1 MVGADELFDLL
12 IPAAR
17 STGAPRM
24 AATVGATH
32 LCIFIRDPERLRFLP
47 APGFCRTLPKGLQ
60 WAAFLR
66 EVERDGDK
74 TGILPSPYT
83 GLATP
88 IFARLLDRD
97 TISVLFGEG
106 PDPDGHEKLR
116 SAISVLSALELQ
128 ELRTRLAEIQG
139 ALARTSAMESKRL
152 AQSLSDV
159 HDRLAATLQRTL
171 QLGEELNRQQER
183 LNLARKISGI
193 GFWEYD
199 AETQILT
206 LSEQAGKIFGFS
218 EADREIPLAT
228 LLHRVD
234 PADRSAVQAAYCT
247 APAAES
253 EPNIQFRL
261 VDTNGRICWIENRG
275 TLVRGSEAARADAT
289 IIGLSLD
296 ITHRIKTEESL
307 IRSEKLVAAGRLAA
321 SVAHEINNPLEALG
335 NLIYLARIE
344 SNSEMRQQYL
354 GDAERELSR
363 ISSVA
368 RQTLGF
374 YRDVNRPV
382 TFDLCQEV
390 RQVVDVLGHQPQ
402 RKSNKIQ
409 LCLPANPAPVHG
421 WPGEMKQVV
430 TNLIINSIRASDNGE
445 SISVRIR
452 SRGNSHFLLVADRGH
467 GIAAQNLSNIFE
479 PFFSTR
485 TESGNGLGLW
495 VTRQIVEKHGG
506 RVRVRS
512 STVPEHHG
520 AVFQIR
526 LPDARSVDSASQWV
540 PALRDKWL
548 ELSSQPG

>member
-1 MVGADELFDLL
+1 MVAADELFDLL

-17 STGAPRM
+17 STGAPRL

-32 LCIFIRDPERLRFLP
+32 LCVFIRDPELLRFLP

-66 EVERDGDK
+66 DVERDGDK
-74 TGILPSPYT
+74 AGILPSPYT

-88 IFARLLDRD
+88 MSARLLEQD

-106 PDPDGHEKLR
+106 VDPGGHEKLR
-116 SAISVLSALELQ
+116 SAILVLSALGLQ

-159 HDRLAATLQRTL
+159 HDRLAATLHRTL
-171 QLGEELNRQQER
+171 QLGEELHRQQER
-183 LNLARKISGI
+183 LDLARRISGI

-199 AETQILT
+199 ADTQVLS

-218 EADREIPLAT
+218 EPQREIPLAA
-228 LLHRVD
+228 LLQRVD

-247 APAAES
+247 NPEVQS

-261 VDTNGRICWIENRG
+261 VNANGRICWIENRG
-275 TLVRGSEAARADAT
+275 TLVPRSDAVQAGVA

-296 ITHRIKTEESL
+296 ITQRVKTEESL
-307 IRSEKLVAAGRLAA
+307 IRSEKLIAAARLAA

-344 SNSEMRQQYL
+344 ANSETRQQYL
-354 GDAERELSR
+354 GDAEGELSR

-402 RKSNKIQ
+402 STANKMQ
-409 LCLPANPAPVHG
+409 LCLPENPAPVHG
-421 WPGEMKQVV
+421 WPGEIKQVV
-430 TNLIINSIRASDNGE
+430 TNLIINSVRASDNGG
-445 SISVRIR
+445 SISVRVR

-467 GIAAQNLSNIFE
+467 GIDAENLSSIFE

-506 RVRVRS
+506 TIRVRS

-526 LPDARSVDSASQWV
+526 LPDANSVDSTSQWV
-540 PALRDKWL
+540 PALRDRWL

>member
-1 MVGADELFDLL
+1 MIAADALFDLI

-17 STGAPRM
+17 STGAPRL

-32 LCIFIRDPERLRFLP
+32 LCIFIRDPELLRFLP

-66 EVERDGDK
+66 DVERDGDK

-83 GLATP
+83 GLVTP
-88 IFARLLDRD
+88 ISARLLEQD

-106 PDPDGHEKLR
+106 VDLGGHEKLR
-116 SAISVLSALELQ
+116 SAILVLSALGLQ

-139 ALARTSAMESKRL
+139 ALATTSAMESKRL
-152 AQSLSDV
+152 AQSLSEV

-171 QLGEELNRQQER
+171 QLSEELHRQQER
-183 LNLARKISGI
+183 LDLARRISGI
-193 GFWEYD
+193 GFWEYHAD
-199 AETQILT
+199 RRVLA
-206 LSEQAGKIFGFS
+206 LSEQARKIFGFS
-218 EADREIPLAT
+218 EQEREIPLAA

-234 PADRSAVQAAYCT
+234 PGDRSAVQAAYST
-247 APAAES
+247 DPEVQS

-261 VDTNGRICWIENRG
+261 VDANGRICWIENRG
-275 TLVRGSEAARADAT
+275 TVVRRSDAADVA

-296 ITHRIKTEESL
+296 ITQRIKTEESL

-335 NLIYLARIE
+335 NLIYLASME
-344 SNSEMRQQYL
+344 ANAEMRQQYL

-402 RKSNKIQ
+402 STANKMQ
-409 LCLPANPAPVHG
+409 LCLPVNSAPVHG
-421 WPGEMKQVV
+421 WPGEIKQVV
-430 TNLIINSIRASDNGE
+430 TNLIINSVRASDNGG
-445 SISVRIR
+445 SISVRVR

-467 GIAAQNLSNIFE
+467 GIAAANLSSIFE

-485 TESGNGLGLW
+485 TESG
-495 VTRQIVEKHGG
+495 
-506 RVRVRS
+506 
-512 STVPEHHG
+512 
-520 AVFQIR
+520 
-526 LPDARSVDSASQWV
+526 
-540 PALRDKWL
+540 
-548 ELSSQPG
+548 

>member
-1 MVGADELFDLL
+1 MVAADELFDLL
-12 IPAAR
+12 IPVAR
-17 STGAPRM
+17 STGAPRL

-32 LCIFIRDPERLRFLP
+32 LCIFIRDPELLRFLP
-47 APGFCRTLPKGLQ
+47 APGFCQTLPKGLQ

-66 EVERDGDK
+66 DVERDGDK
-74 TGILPSPYT
+74 VGILPSPYT

-88 IFARLLDRD
+88 MSARLLEQD

-106 PDPDGHEKLR
+106 VDPGGHEKLR
-116 SAISVLSALELQ
+116 SAILVLSALGLQ

-171 QLGEELNRQQER
+171 HLGEELHRQQER
-183 LNLARKISGI
+183 LDLARRISGI

-199 AETQILT
+199 TDSHV
-206 LSEQAGKIFGFS
+206 LSLSVQAGKIFGFS
-218 EADREIPLAT
+218 EAEREIPLAA
-228 LLHRVD
+228 LLQRVD

-247 APAAES
+247 APEVQS

-261 VDTNGRICWIENRG
+261 VDANGRTCWIENRG
-275 TLVRGSEAARADAT
+275 TLVPRSDAVQAGVA

-296 ITHRIKTEESL
+296 ITQRVKTEESL
-307 IRSEKLVAAGRLAA
+307 IRSERLVAAARLAA

-344 SNSEMRQQYL
+344 ANSETRQQYL
-354 GDAERELSR
+354 GDAEGELSR

-382 TFDLCQEV
+382 IFDLCQEV
-390 RQVVDVLGHQPQ
+390 RQVVDVLGSQPQ
-402 RKSNKIQ
+402 STANKMQ
-409 LCLPANPAPVHG
+409 LCLPENPAPVHG
-421 WPGEMKQVV
+421 WPGEIKQVV
-430 TNLIINSIRASDNGE
+430 TNLIINSVRASDNGG
-445 SISVRIR
+445 SISVRVR

-467 GIAAQNLSNIFE
+467 GIAAENLSSIFE

-506 RVRVRS
+506 TIRVRS

-526 LPDARSVDSASQWV
+526 LPDANSVDSTSQWV
-540 PALRDKWL
+540 PALRDRWL
-548 ELSSQPG
+548 ELSSQSG

>member
-1 MVGADELFDLL
+1 MVAADELFNLL

-17 STGAPRM
+17 STGAPRL
-24 AATVGATH
+24 AATVGGTH
-32 LCIFIRDPERLRFLP
+32 LCIFIRDPELLRFLP
-47 APGFCRTLPKGLQ
+47 APGFCRTLPKGLH

-66 EVERDGDK
+66 DVERNRYK
-74 TGILPSPYT
+74 TELLPSPYT

-88 IFARLLDRD
+88 ASACLLEDD

-106 PDPDGHEKLR
+106 VDPGGHEKLR
-116 SAISVLSALELQ
+116 SAILVLSQLGLQ

-152 AQSLSDV
+152 AQSLSEV

-171 QLGEELNRQQER
+171 QLGEELHRQQER
-183 LNLARKISGI
+183 LDLARRISGI

-199 AETQILT
+199 PDTQVIS

-218 EADREIPLAT
+218 ERQREVPLAA
-228 LLHRVD
+228 LLQRID
-234 PADRSAVQAAYCT
+234 PADRSAVQASYCT
-247 APAAES
+247 DPEAQS

-261 VDTNGRICWIENRG
+261 VEANGRICWIENRG
-275 TLVRGSEAARADAT
+275 TLVPRSEAVQAGVVF
-289 IIGLSLD
+289 IGLSLD
-296 ITHRIKTEESL
+296 ITQRIKTEESL

-344 SNSEMRQQYL
+344 ADSETRQQYL
-354 GDAERELSR
+354 GDAERELTR

-368 RQTLGF
+368 RRTLGF

-390 RQVVDVLGHQPQ
+390 RQVVDVLGHQP
-402 RKSNKIQ
+402 KSTANKM
-409 LCLPANPAPVHG
+409 LLSLPENPAPVHG
-421 WPGEMKQVV
+421 WPGEIKQVV
-430 TNLIINSIRASDNGE
+430 TNLIVNSVRASDEGG
-445 SISVRIR
+445 SINVRVR
-452 SRGNSHFLLVADRGH
+452 SRGDSHFLLIADRGH
-467 GIAAQNLSNIFE
+467 GIAAENLSSIFE
-479 PFFSTR
+479 AFFSTR

-506 RVRVRS
+506 TIRVRS
-512 STVPEHHG
+512 STVPKHHG

-526 LPDARSVDSASQWV
+526 LPNANSVESGSQWV
-540 PALRDKWL
+540 PALRDRWL